1 MASKA
6 WSTTH
11 SSTAGTEA
19 RQLVSKRN
27 LYAQSGGVTKRSVR
41 DGSRVCGG
49 AAQHARVRGALREL
63 LRPPIW
69 SLTSSCARHHS
80 DRIRM
85 AAWSGFLKGRD
96 GPDAAHARDCTALW
110 RDPPV
115 LHPRKRAWRS
125 RVPGGA
131 SGTLSWRPSPGYG
144 RVCGRREA
152 DSRAETGLLLGRGL
166 HIRSTG
172 CSTVSRR
179 VAAQRREIAWT
190 IRK

>member
-19 RQLVSKRN
+19 RRLLSKRN
-27 LYAQSGGVTKRSVR
+27 LYAQRGGFTKRSVL
-41 DGSRVCGG
+41 DVSRVCGG
-49 AAQHARVRGALREL
+49 VAQHARIRGTLREL

-69 SLTSSCARHHS
+69 SLTSSCARRHS
-80 DRIRM
+80 DRIRL
-85 AAWSGFLKGRD
+85 AAGSGFLEGRD

-110 RDPPV
+110 RDAPV

-131 SGTLSWRPSPGYG
+131 SGTLSWGLSFG
-144 RVCGRREA
+144 CGCLCRGREA
-152 DSRAETGLLLGRGL
+152 DSRAETGLRLGRSL

-172 CSTVSRR
+172 CATVSRR
-179 VAAQRREIAWT
+179 VGAQRGEIIW
-190 IRK
+190 